1 MATVVVF
8 HDCGPGCGKM
18 KVGVLQCRWWMTQ
31 RESQVAGS
39 WGEEGA
45 GPEAGKEARGALR
58 VSLLF
63 FL

>member
-1 MATVVVF
+1 
-8 HDCGPGCGKM
+8 M

-58 VSLLF
+58 VSLLEGKE
-63 FL
+63 